1 MHTLLLD
8 HVSCLHMPV
17 HWLNN
22 FCLKLLI
29 LHLIWVN
36 CSEVNSYSACFYILD
51 ITFQSPITHQPNSP
65 MDGTLYIRT
74 CWIMLSACTCWS
86 TVLTISY
93 LNDLWRSEQLH
104 WLMQAYMLCCYFT
117 QFKSPNETAEV
128 SPSLS
133 LPCSL
138 PLPLNNSLWAG
149 CLCWILMLVGLDT
162 RACFIIFGSRLE
174 SSEHWCF
181 TGTMLILLSLFLN
194 LTCSVGARWPSFRT

>member
-1 MHTLLLD
+1 MQWISMGRIVTQLIWQDNNFVLTLLD

-51 ITFQSPITHQPNSP
+51 ITFQSPITQQPNSP

-93 LNDLWRSEQLH
+93 LNDLWRSEQLQWMVLVSNLISH
-104 WLMQAYMLCCYFT
+104 SQYNLWS
-117 QFKSPNETAEV
+117 FKVFRFAIAVGDKNNE
-128 SPSLS
+128 
-133 LPCSL
+133 
-138 PLPLNNSLWAG
+138 
-149 CLCWILMLVGLDT
+149 
-162 RACFIIFGSRLE
+162 
-174 SSEHWCF
+174 
-181 TGTMLILLSLFLN
+181 
-194 LTCSVGARWPSFRT
+194 